1 MTEKLA
7 KILEYQEIDLE
18 LSDVEKKFHDSPVR
32 KEYVVNGK
40 KLSLFSDNVTRY
52 EAKAKEL
59 LDEYKQATDQKSA
72 LMEEKTQ
79 IENSINECEDEVG
92 AKYLKDQNKAII
104 SKLDKLVADCEDLSN
119 KISALLSEY
128 SAYTKEVKLAKEN
141 YLKVKPEYEKLSE
154 EINAKKEQIYK
165 RLQEKEKEI
174 DSEVME
180 KYKLKKK
187 EQPSQKILY
196 KCEGDFCAY
205 CNQELSGLAK
215 SKLNEHNVIECENC
229 HKLLYN

>member
-1 MTEKLA
+1 MYKNSTVLDK
-7 KILEYQEIDLE
+7 KILNALNKKSFISAIIVLCVGFLTIIASVFMFIDKDKYYGIIYLVCSI
-18 LSDVEKKFHDSPVR
+18 LLIALAGYLLIYLNKINKK
-32 KEYVVNGK
+32 
-40 KLSLFSDNVTRY
+40 
-52 EAKAKEL
+52 
-59 LDEYKQATDQKSA
+59 
-72 LMEEKTQ
+72 

-104 SKLDKLVADCEDLSN
+104 AKLDKLVADCEDLSN

-154 EINAKKEQIYK
+154 EVNAKKEQINK
-165 RLQEKEKEI
+165 RLKEKEKEI